1 MLRIARS
8 QPRAASLSGG
18 STAAGGEL
26 YSASFS
32 SSQPQKKKSDFAFS

>member
-1 MLRIARS
+1 MRS
-8 QPRAASLSGG
+8 IDEAKRNLDGG
-18 STAAGGEL
+18 SIAAGGEP